1 MLRSRDMKVITLSL
15 TQYTRILVHS
25 FVYQFMDVELYEVYI
40 ITHIDST
47 NFQMSVYQIVNAILR
62 YGDR

>member
-1 MLRSRDMKVITLSL
+1 MKVITLSL
-15 TQYTRILVHS
+15 THYTRILVHS

>member
-25 FVYQFMDVELYEVYI
+25 FVYQFLDVELYEVYI

-47 NFQMSVYQIVNAILR
+47 NFQMSVNQIVNAILR
-62 YGDR
+62 YGHR

>member
-1 MLRSRDMKVITLSL
+1 MKVITLSL

-25 FVYQFMDVELYEVYI
+25 FVYQFMDVELYEEYI

-47 NFQMSVYQIVNAILR
+47 NFQMSVNQIVNAILR

>member
-1 MLRSRDMKVITLSL
+1 MKVITLSL

-25 FVYQFMDVELYEVYI
+25 FVYQFLDVELYEVYI

-47 NFQMSVYQIVNAILR
+47 NFQMSVNQIVNAILR
-62 YGDR
+62 YGHR